1 MMLMSVS
8 QQNVR
13 FVVYSIH
20 HDIIQNVMIPI
31 IESLPIIEY
40 RNIMN
45 QVYAQHVLPVT
56 GPNTGYTSRLELH
69 YRRRIGGFCWMV
81 HDISI
86 YIAVYFISFHVQ
98 GCPSS
103 LETLVCYLSI
113 CHFVIRFTIFPFD
126 NIKSRQQAS
135 TTKSSFIETASTAI
149 RDGGIRSVYKGCL
162 PCVLRG
168 FPANG
173 ALFFTVELTKKVF
186 HHFGFESGSSLG
198 SNHKRSTISEVG

>member
-1 MMLMSVS
+1 
-8 QQNVR
+8 
-13 FVVYSIH
+13 
-20 HDIIQNVMIPI
+20 
-31 IESLPIIEY
+31 
-40 RNIMN
+40 MN

-81 HDISI
+81 NDISI
-86 YIAVYFISFHVQ
+86 YIAVYSISFHVQ
-98 GCPSS
+98 RCPSS
-103 LETLVCYLSI
+103 LKSLESLVCYLSI

-135 TTKSSFIETASTAI
+135 STKSSFIETASTAI

-186 HHFGFESGSSLG
+186 HHFGFGEYDTM
-198 SNHKRSTISEVG
+198 TISNQR